1 MMQFKILC
9 LVSILLCSACAQKE
23 RGGDITLASQ
33 VSTPTT
39 VYSGVQPSATD
50 RVSSA
55 GGAATQA
62 VSNGSGLSTG
72 YGGSVNMGMANEA
85 NTQPTRP
92 IDAESAAASIPVAPL
107 AAPAVELAQGSA
119 QPAAGAPASAN
130 TATPT
135 QPSVTNA
142 SNYSNSVLATNS
154 KLPARIISIA
164 RTQPDC
170 KGTDCPSIK
179 VKRLSFT
186 GRERF
191 NAFLDQTMASMAEV
205 DASNIAPFRNLAEFA
220 GYFWK
225 VAKPRYEVV
234 LEASIKRGDE
244 DLVVIQ
250 LDSYIFTG
258 GAHGISTSQYINWLP
273 SVDRILS
280 LESMLLP
287 KMMPAFQQVLK
298 RQHAAWLLTNPQ
310 ATRNQAAYAKLWP
323 FVPTD
328 NAALLKEGLAM
339 TYDPYTIA
347 PYSFGKPTIVI
358 PYSEL
363 KGILRPEVL
372 PK

>member
-1 MMQFKILC
+1 MMQFKMLC
-9 LVSILLCSACAQKE
+9 LVSLLLSSACAQKE

-33 VSTPTT
+33 VSTPVTARA
-39 VYSGVQPSATD
+39 SEPSA
-50 RVSSA
+50 SA
-55 GGAATQA
+55 SLPLNQAA
-62 VSNGSGLSTG
+62 SNGSGLSTG
-72 YGGSVNMGMANEA
+72 YGGSVNMGIASEA
-85 NTQPTRP
+85 HTQQTR
-92 IDAESAAASIPVAPL
+92 SADGRGSEAASIPV
-107 AAPAVELAQGSA
+107 V
-119 QPAAGAPASAN
+119 PASAPTVELPQG
-130 TATPT
+130 TAQPPTGVAPSPDSAVPT
-135 QPSVTNA
+135 QPGVTNA
-142 SNYSNSVLATNS
+142 SNYSNSVFASNS

-170 KGTDCPSIK
+170 KGADCPSIK

-273 SVDRILS
+273 TVDRILS

-287 KMMPAFQQVLK
+287 KMMPAFQEVLK

-310 ATRNQAAYAKLWP
+310 ATQDQAAYAKLWP